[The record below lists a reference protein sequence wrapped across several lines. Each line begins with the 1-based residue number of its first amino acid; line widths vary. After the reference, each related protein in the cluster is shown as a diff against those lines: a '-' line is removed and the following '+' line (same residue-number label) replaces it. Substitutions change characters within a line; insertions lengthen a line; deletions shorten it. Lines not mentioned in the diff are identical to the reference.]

1 MTAII
6 SLIAVAVLSLSAGF
20 FVLSTGRRKP
30 ESGKPADHKLNI
42 RKAPNLAVQ
51 EVNDDPPE
59 GLSDLECAALL
70 LEERERLVGEVLDV
84 MKTLAKDGMT
94 MLVVTHEMAF
104 ARDVSS
110 HVVYMH
116 GGVIHEQGAPAE
128 IFGNPQKQETK
139 DFLSRFL
146 GTTV

>member
-59 GLSDLECAALL
+59 GLSDLEGAALL
-70 LEERERLVGEVLDV
+70 LEERDPMDIYLDKTSPRRSGRRPEVGSFGRDSPSIAISRAQRPRKRPREMIVV
-84 MKTLAKDGMT
+84 WTKPKTQRQT
-94 MLVVTHEMAF
+94 
-104 ARDVSS
+104 RNSS
-110 HVVYMH
+110 
-116 GGVIHEQGAPAE
+116 I
-128 IFGNPQKQETK
+128 
-139 DFLSRFL
+139 L
-146 GTTV
+146 

>member
-42 RKAPNLAVQ
+42 RKAPNLAVK

-59 GLSDLECAALL
+59 GLSDLEGAALL
-70 LEERERLVGEVLDV
+70 LEERDPMDIYLDKSLPEKVREEAGGRLIWAGFTFHRNKPSP
-84 MKTLAKDGMT
+84 KTPKKTKRNDCGVDKTENAATDEE
-94 MLVVTHEMAF
+94 LV
-104 ARDVSS
+104 
-110 HVVYMH
+110 
-116 GGVIHEQGAPAE
+116 
-128 IFGNPQKQETK
+128 NPLTLTG
-139 DFLSRFL
+139 D
-146 GTTV
+146 

>member
-59 GLSDLECAALL
+59 GLSDLEGAALL
-70 LEERERLVGEVLDV
+70 LEERDPMDIYLDKSNPEKVREEAGGRLIWAGFTFHRNKPSPKTPKKAKRNDCGVDKTENAATDEELVNPLTLTGE
-84 MKTLAKDGMT
+84 
-94 MLVVTHEMAF
+94 
-104 ARDVSS
+104 
-110 HVVYMH
+110 
-116 GGVIHEQGAPAE
+116 
-128 IFGNPQKQETK
+128 
-139 DFLSRFL
+139 
-146 GTTV
+146 